1 MPSGTTRKLIRTIE
15 LDHPLKFHHAIHKC
29 RMVEV
34 YQDDVRMGYGRIS
47 EFDGEVVT
55 LYDRQT
61 QSRIYYT
68 IYVCKFYAEVE

>member
-1 MPSGTTRKLIRTIE
+1 
-15 LDHPLKFHHAIHKC
+15 
-29 RMVEV
+29 MVEV